1 MNPAFNGSG
10 EIPLIADDPRV
21 IAFDKLEPWQVDQL
35 ISPVGEETISQSN
48 ANLMSID
55 RIVTDWLQS
64 LTDKEWTK
72 IKNQKSLYGVR
83 LPDKW
88 IIVWRTI
95 LKEPGL
101 RDSKKAARGG
111 QGLNSYTYIWNI
123 WAEECIEKY
132 LSPMEK
138 DLLDLVDQ
146 GWLYSEIGDY
156 MVGTYGDEFWKPR
169 KENTKTTP
177 SQVVNNYLYLKMPNK
192 IVRGE
197 LGDML
202 KMIAKK

>member
-138 DLLDLVDQ
+138 DLLDLV
-146 GWLYSEIGDY
+146 L
-156 MVGTYGDEFWKPR
+156 
-169 KENTKTTP
+169 ENTDDLPIEYYVDWIRLYQDTETD
-177 SQVVNNYLYLKMPNK
+177 SQK
-192 IVRGE
+192 GE
-197 LGDML
+197 QCC
-202 KMIAKK
+202 IRF